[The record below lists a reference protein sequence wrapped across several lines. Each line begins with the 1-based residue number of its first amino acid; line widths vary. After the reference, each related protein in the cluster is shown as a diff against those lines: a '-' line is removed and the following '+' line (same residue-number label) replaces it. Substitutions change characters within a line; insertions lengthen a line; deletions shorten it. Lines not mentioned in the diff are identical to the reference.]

1 MKDYVHARRSWVY
14 LRTRLGLMAFRGY
27 LYEWIGKFLM
37 NFINSRAI
45 MFGMQM
51 YVVDRNSGVV

>member
-1 MKDYVHARRSWVY
+1 MKDYVYVRRSWFY
-14 LRTRLGLMAFRGY
+14 SRTRLGLMVFRGY

-37 NFINSRAI
+37 NFINSEVI

>member
-1 MKDYVHARRSWVY
+1 MKDYVHVRRSWFY
-14 LRTRLGLMAFRGY
+14 LRARLGLIVFYGY

-37 NFINSRAI
+37 NFINSKTI

-51 YVVDRNSGVV
+51 HVVDRNSGVV

>member
-1 MKDYVHARRSWVY
+1 
-14 LRTRLGLMAFRGY
+14 MAFHGY

-37 NFINSRAI
+37 NFINSKAI

-51 YVVDRNSGVV
+51 HVVDRNSGVV